1 MKTFEKKLLSV
12 SVVSILLSATAY
24 AQSQAVNVG
33 VVSVQGQTLGGGLM
47 VQEDTPKARSVVTSD
62 ALNKNPS
69 AGNALDKIANVPGL
83 QMSSN
88 DSSGISGLTYTMR
101 GMGAD
106 QIGLSADGIPLN
118 DSGNYAVYPNLLGD
132 SENISQAF
140 VTQGSAEVDGP
151 HIGSSGGN
159 IGLSTKRPDKN
170 AGVLLEQ
177 KFGSNDLKKTFVR
190 VETGQIGN
198 FSAWVSASHTE
209 ANKWKGQGDLEGNK
223 VEANAF
229 YKADNGNTSS
239 LIVKY
244 NKQNNYQYNSVKKT
258 DFDASPNADGTTG
271 HKADY
276 SSNSTSSKYYGYALN
291 PFENLNVS
299 FTQDLVL
306 TDTFKATI
314 QPYYYWG
321 NGGGSTEAKTLS
333 TSSKS
338 NLYDLKNV
346 VKTQNFY
353 RPSMTTTWRPG
364 ITVKAKWDIN
374 DQHSVSAGY
383 WYERARQRQ
392 TQPFIYTNNGIA
404 NDVWAESNQFVDAN
418 GKIVQGRNQLTVT
431 PAQRIWLQDT
441 WYVSPQITLVGGV
454 AWESVE
460 RQGNN
465 FGSLSTTAYTKQAKY
480 NELLP
485 NFSAKYQLNDQNQ
498 FFYNLSKNMRAPQNY
513 VLYNADDSISLKPEL
528 SVNNELGWRYQTQ
541 DMLLSATVFNMHYKN
556 RQISSQN
563 GGGDDV
569 MINAGKVDSRG
580 VELEWS
586 GNLPYN
592 MNYYTSYSYTDS
604 EQKGMAVKKGV
615 YLPTLGKQTPNTSKN
630 VFTAGIGYD
639 NRTWSWNLNGNY
651 TGPFYGD
658 LTNDEKIAGRTTFD
672 FSTGVHLPVKGNFV
686 KDVSLNFGVNNMFDK
701 EYLAS
706 TKTVQTN
713 SKTTGTASGS
723 APLYNIGEERTFVIS
738 LSAKL

>member
-1 MKTFEKKLLSV
+1 MRNFEKKLLSV
-12 SVVSILLSATAY
+12 SILSILVSATVQ
-24 AQSQAVNVG
+24 AQSVDVG
-33 VVSVQGQTLGGGLM
+33 VVSVQGQAPVGGGLM

-62 ALNKNPS
+62 ALNNNPS
-69 AGNALDKIANVPGL
+69 AGNALDKIAKVPGL
-83 QMSSN
+83 QMSST
-88 DSSGISGLTYTMR
+88 DSSGISGLNYTMR

-132 SENISQAF
+132 SENISQVF

-170 AGVLLEQ
+170 AGLFVEQ
-177 KFGSNDLKKTFVR
+177 KFGSNDLKKTFAR
-190 VETGQIGN
+190 IETGQIGN
-198 FSAWVSASHTE
+198 FSAWLSASHTT
-209 ANKWKGQGDLEGNK
+209 ANKWKGKGDLEGNK

-244 NKQNNYQYNSVKKT
+244 NKQDNYQYNSVKKS
-258 DFDASPNADGTTG
+258 DFDASPNINGTTG
-271 HKADY
+271 HQADY
-276 SSNSTSSKYYGYALN
+276 SSNSNDSKYYQYARN

-299 FTQDLVL
+299 LTQDLIL
-306 TDTFKATI
+306 SDTFKATI

-321 NGGGSTEAKTLS
+321 NGGGSTESKTLN

-338 NLYDLKNV
+338 NLYDLQNV
-346 VKTQNFY
+346 INTQKFY

-364 ITVKAKWDIN
+364 VTVKAKWDLN
-374 DQHSVSAGY
+374 EQHSLSAGY

-392 TQPFIYTNNGIA
+392 TQPFIYTDNGIPR
-404 NDVWAESNQFVDAN
+404 DVWAESNQFVDAK
-418 GKIVQGRNQLTVT
+418 GQVVQGRNQFTIT
-431 PAQRIWLQDT
+431 PAQRVWLQDT
-441 WYVSPQITLVGGV
+441 WYVSPKVTLMGGF
-454 AWESVE
+454 AWESVK
-460 RQGNN
+460 RKGNN
-465 FGSLSTTAYTKQAKY
+465 LGSLSTTSYTKQAKY
-480 NELLP
+480 SELLP
-485 NFSAKYQLNDQNQ
+485 NFSAKYQLDDKNQ

-513 VLYNADDSISLKPEL
+513 VLYNADDSISLQPEL
-528 SVNNELGWRYQTQ
+528 SVNQELGWRYQTQ
-541 DMLLSATVFNMHYKN
+541 DMLLSATVFNMNYKN

-580 VELEWS
+580 VEFEWS
-586 GNLPYN
+586 GHLAYN

-604 EQKGMAVKKGV
+604 EQKGMAIKKGV
-615 YLPTLGKQTPNTSKN
+615 YLPTVGKQTPNTSKN

-639 NRTWSWNLNGNY
+639 NSTWLWNFSGNY

-658 LTNDEKIAGRTTFD
+658 LTNDEKISGRTTFD
-672 FSTGVHLPVKGNFV
+672 FSAGVRLPVKNSFV
-686 KDVSLNFGVNNMFDK
+686 KDVSLKFGVNNIFDK

-706 TKTVQTN
+706 AKTVQMN
-713 SKTTGTASGS
+713 SKTTGTATGS

>member
-12 SVVSILLSATAY
+12 SVLSILLSATAH
-24 AQSQAVNVG
+24 AQSVDVG
-33 VVSVQGQTLGGGLM
+33 VVSVQGQALGGGLM
-47 VQEDTPKARSVVTSD
+47 VQEDTPKARSVVTSE
-62 ALNKNPS
+62 ALSNNPS
-69 AGNALDKIANVPGL
+69 AGNALDKIAKVPGL
-83 QMSSN
+83 QMSST
-88 DSSGISGLTYTMR
+88 DSSGISGLNYTMR

-132 SENISQAF
+132 SENISQVF

-170 AGVLLEQ
+170 AGLFVEQ
-177 KFGSNDLKKTFVR
+177 KFGSNDLKKTFAR
-190 VETGQIGN
+190 IETGQIGN
-198 FSAWVSASHTE
+198 FSAWLSASHTE

-244 NKQNNYQYNSVKKT
+244 NKQDNYGYATITKAAY
-258 DFDASPNADGTTG
+258 DAAPDATGSNG
-271 HKADY
+271 HKADFPADRY
-276 SSNSTSSKYYGYALN
+276 QNARN

-299 FTQDLVL
+299 FTQDLIL
-306 TDTFKATI
+306 SDSFKATI

-321 NGGGSTEAKTLS
+321 NGGGSNGTSNLS
-333 TSSKS
+333 KSSSKS
-338 NLYDLKNV
+338 GIYDLSNLSA
-346 VKTQNFY
+346 TTAFY
-353 RPSMTTTWRPG
+353 RPSMTQTWRPG
-364 ITVKAKWDIN
+364 VTVKAKWDIN
-374 DQHSVSAGY
+374 DQHSLSTGY

-392 TQPFIYTNNGIA
+392 TQPYITTSTTSGPA
-404 NDVWAESNQFVDAN
+404 DTWAESNQFIDAK
-418 GKIVQGRNQLTVT
+418 GQVVQGRNQFTIT
-431 PAQRIWLQDT
+431 PAQRVWLQDA
-441 WYVSPQITLVGGV
+441 WYVSPKVTLLGGL

-460 RQGNN
+460 RKGNN
-465 FGSLSTTAYTKQAKY
+465 LGSLSAKAETKQAKY

-513 VLYNADDSISLKPEL
+513 VLYNVGDSINLKPEL
-528 SVNNELGWRYQTQ
+528 SLNQELGWRYQTQ
-541 DMLLSATVFNMHYKN
+541 DMLLSATAYNMHYKN
-556 RQISSQN
+556 RQISSQDPS
-563 GGGDDV
+563 GDYV
-569 MINAGKVDSRG
+569 MVNAGKVDSRG

-604 EQKGMAVKKGV
+604 KQKGNALNKGV
-615 YLPTLGKQTPNTSKN
+615 YLPTVGKQTPNTSKN
-630 VFTAGIGYD
+630 VFSAGIGYD
-639 NRTWSWNLNGNY
+639 NRTWSWNFSGNY

-672 FSTGVHLPVKGNFV
+672 FSAGVHVPVKGNFV
-686 KDVSLNFGVNNMFDK
+686 KDVTLSFGVNNMFDK

-706 TKTVQTN
+706 AKTVQIN
-713 SKTTGTASGS
+713 SKTVGTATGS